1 MGKLGLLHDLHTFFS
16 WDMKNII
23 SYQHKE
29 MKEIIKLVL
38 FRTVS
43 LNTSE
48 MLIKCFVSLYK
59 PYQE

>member
-16 WDMKNII
+16 RDMKNII
-23 SYQHKE
+23 SYQYKE

>member
-16 WDMKNII
+16 WDMKNI
-23 SYQHKE
+23 SYQYKE